1 MAQLI
6 DRRLNG
12 KNKSAVNRRR
22 FIRRFKQQI
31 RKAASTAVESRS
43 ITDTESGE
51 RVNIPARD
59 ISEPTLRHGPGGRRS
74 VVHPGNREFVTGER
88 IARPPSGGH
97 GNGSR
102 ASKDGEGEDDF
113 IFQLSRD
120 EFLEFFFEDLELP
133 DLVKTQLT
141 TIDEFRTVRAG
152 YTLDGVPSN
161 INVVRSL
168 RGALARR
175 TALRAPLVRELEA
188 ARGALQEVL
197 GGAAGVRDETMPS
210 EDLEEPGGGDLA
222 AEAAAETERGLQGR
236 IEDLERRIRSVP
248 FIDTFDL
255 RYNNRIREPRPTTS
269 AVMFCLMDVSGS
281 MDEQR
286 KDMAKRFFSLLYLF
300 LERSYEKIDVV
311 FIRHH
316 TSAKEVD
323 EREFF
328 YARETGGTVVSSALR
343 LMEEIV
349 RERYPVGHW
358 NIYAAQASDGDNWG
372 DDSSICRDLL
382 LERIM
387 PTVQYFA
394 YVEIRAEHHQSL
406 WQEYEDVR
414 ARYPNFAM
422 QEIHAPRDIYPVFR
436 ELLKKREARG

>member
-1 MAQLI
+1 MIQII

-22 FIRRFKQQI
+22 FIRRFKRQI
-31 RKAASTAVESRS
+31 REAAAAAVEGRS
-43 ITDTESGE
+43 ITDLESGE
-51 RVNIPARD
+51 RINIPARD
-59 ISEPTLRHGPGGRRS
+59 ISEPVFRQGAGGRRT
-74 VVHPGNREFVTGER
+74 VVQPGNREFVTGDR
-88 IARPPSGGH
+88 VPRPHGG
-97 GNGSR
+97 GRGQGSE
-102 ASKDGEGEDDF
+102 ASNDGEGEDEF
-113 IFQLSRD
+113 TFQLSRE

-133 DLVKTQLT
+133 DLVKTELKT
-141 TIDEFRTVRAG
+141 MTEFRSVRAG
-152 YTLDGVPSN
+152 YTLNGVPSN

-175 TALRAPLVRELEA
+175 IALRSPLVRELED
-188 ARGALQEVL
+188 
-197 GGAAGVRDETMPS
+197 VRKTL
-210 EDLEEPGGGDLA
+210 EDLRAGQGELGEPGEGVEPAADLDA
-222 AEAAAETERGLQGR
+222 RVAPGFLARQLAELKARVEHLEQR
-236 IEDLERRIRSVP
+236 IASVP

-255 RYNNRIREPRPTTS
+255 RYNNRVREPKPSTN

-286 KDMAKRFFSLLYLF
+286 KDVAKRFFLLLYLF
-300 LERSYEKIDVV
+300 LTRTYEKIDVV

-323 EREFF
+323 EQDFF

-343 LMEEIV
+343 LMDEIV
-349 RERYPVGHW
+349 AERYSVNDW

-372 DDSSICRDLL
+372 DDSSVCRDLL

-394 YVEIRAEHHQSL
+394 YVEIRAERHQSL
-406 WQEYEDVR
+406 WEEYEGVR
-414 ARYPNFAM
+414 ERCPHFAM
-422 QEIHAPRDIYPVFR
+422 QEIQELSDIYPVFR
-436 ELLKKREARG
+436 ELLKKREG

>member
-1 MAQLI
+1 
-6 DRRLNG
+6 
-12 KNKSAVNRRR
+12 
-22 FIRRFKQQI
+22 
-31 RKAASTAVESRS
+31 
-43 ITDTESGE
+43 
-51 RVNIPARD
+51 
-59 ISEPTLRHGPGGRRS
+59 
-74 VVHPGNREFVTGER
+74 
-88 IARPPSGGH
+88 
-97 GNGSR
+97 
-102 ASKDGEGEDDF
+102 
-113 IFQLSRD
+113 
-120 EFLEFFFEDLELP
+120 
-133 DLVKTQLT
+133 
-141 TIDEFRTVRAG
+141 
-152 YTLDGVPSN
+152 
-161 INVVRSL
+161 
-168 RGALARR
+168 
-175 TALRAPLVRELEA
+175 
-188 ARGALQEVL
+188 
-197 GGAAGVRDETMPS
+197 
-210 EDLEEPGGGDLA
+210 
-222 AEAAAETERGLQGR
+222 
-236 IEDLERRIRSVP
+236 
-248 FIDTFDL
+248 
-255 RYNNRIREPRPTTS
+255 
-269 AVMFCLMDVSGS
+269 MFCLMDVSGS